1 MADVRARFA
10 WAVLGLGLLWPAP
23 AGAAP
28 ASGPHETVDI
38 ASSTTRP
45 NASAALRYSA
55 RYHAANDPEGD
66 PPALRHLR
74 IELPPGTRI
83 DTSVPPRC
91 TASDDEIRFRG
102 ESACPPSAR
111 IGSGAVTVKQFGLGV
126 QTYPTVIYN
135 AKDDMLELVKS
146 GDQVLA
152 VVHTYVH
159 GTTLE
164 GPVPTCATGGNP
176 PMGCPFD
183 QLTLL
188 ANHLQVEPISRG
200 GRNYGT
206 TPPTCP
212 ASGRWEAPVTLT
224 YGDGSVDRVTPS
236 SPCTR
241 AATVRPPRIVTL
253 LGLRGLLPT
262 REGGVRA
269 RCASR
274 SFLAAIAGTR
284 RSDIR
289 HVNFRLTRA
298 GRTLRVHR
306 DALGPH
312 TMLIARRGLLAG
324 RTYRLAATLKLHDG
338 RQLTLVRTFQAC

>member
-1 MADVRARFA
+1 MSLV
-10 WAVLGLGLLWPAP
+10 LLWPAA
-23 AGAAP
+23 AGATP

-45 NASAALRYSA
+45 NASASLRYSA
-55 RYHAANDPEGD
+55 RYHAANDPSGD

-102 ESACPPSAR
+102 ETACPPSAR
-111 IGSGAVTVKQFGLGV
+111 IGSGEVTVKQFGLGV

-146 GDQVLA
+146 GDRVLA

-164 GPVPTCATGGNP
+164 GPVPTCATGGTP

-188 ANHLQVEPISRG
+188 ANHLQVAPITRA

-241 AATVRPPRIVTL
+241 AATVGPPRIVPL
-253 LGLRGLLPT
+253 LGLRGLLPR
-262 REGGVRA
+262 RESEVRA

-284 RSDIR
+284 RGDVR
-289 HVNFRLTRA
+289 HVDFRLTRA
-298 GRTLRVHR
+298 GRTLRVRR
-306 DALGPH
+306 DALAPH
-312 TMLIARRGLLAG
+312 TMRIARRGLLAG
-324 RTYRLAATLKLHDG
+324 RTYRLAATVTLYDA
-338 RQLTLVRTFQAC
+338 RQLTLTRTFQAC